1 MTQILLA
8 PDALVVGDM
17 NGPLAYWGPVTASP
31 AATFTGAELALLQ
44 HLRTRLAHTPVLTEA
59 VATLLTAPALLV

>member
-1 MTQILLA
+1 MTQTLHA
-8 PDALVVGDM
+8 PDVLVVGDM
-17 NGPLAYWGPVTASP
+17 NGPLAYWGPITASP

-59 VATLLTAPALLV
+59 VATLLAAPVAA